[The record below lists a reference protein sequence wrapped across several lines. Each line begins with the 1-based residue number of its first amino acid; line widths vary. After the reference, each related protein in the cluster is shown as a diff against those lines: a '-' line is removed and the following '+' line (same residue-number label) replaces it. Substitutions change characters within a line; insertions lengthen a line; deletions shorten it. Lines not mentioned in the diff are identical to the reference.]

1 MIETNLKI
9 LFVED
14 EPDLQKVIQ
23 LSLDYMKDINYE
35 ITGSAEKA
43 IEYLKNNQ
51 VDVIVSDHYLPKMTG
66 VELLVHVK
74 EKYPNVMRFL
84 LTGSVENDVFDAAER
99 KAKPIKIF
107 EKPLI
112 LEDIINDIKEISAKL
127 S

>member
-1 MIETNLKI
+1 LKI